1 MSDWFGHAVGVNRYA
16 AEIGKPDGQRLE
28 EFADSNFPALRQQIV
43 SPAPI
48 HGELEKTVLTWWLT
62 KVREY
67 LGTSDPDGRA
77 LLVNNSPEE
86 IADMLVTG
94 TKLADAPLRA
104 KLLAVGANASTPYHD
119 SFIDFPRTLSVPAPT

>member
-28 EFADSNFPALRQQIV
+28 EFTGSNFPALRQQIV

-62 KVREY
+62 KVREC
-67 LGTSDPDGRA
+67 LGTSDPDVRA
-77 LLVNNSPEE
+77 LLGKSSPEE
-86 IADMLVTG
+86 IADMLVVS
-94 TKLADAPLRA
+94 TKLGDSALRA
-104 KLLAVGANASTPYHD
+104 KL
-119 SFIDFPRTLSVPAPT
+119 